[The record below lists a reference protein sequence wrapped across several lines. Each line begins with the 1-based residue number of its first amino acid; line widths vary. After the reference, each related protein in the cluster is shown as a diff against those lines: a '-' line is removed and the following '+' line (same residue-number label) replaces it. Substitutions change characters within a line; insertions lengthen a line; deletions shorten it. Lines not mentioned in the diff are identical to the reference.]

1 MLAFGLLASAA
12 QKKGAAGSL
21 FAPEK
26 GKFNIL
32 LDGKS
37 VGHEDFEIVASGGG
51 WTAHGTTSIKPPE
64 GALPPSRGTLT
75 LQPDGVP
82 MSYEWSSQAEKSAS
96 AHVVFANGVAKMTLQ
111 LQGAR
116 PFEQDLSF
124 SSPLIVVL
132 DNNLYHQ
139 YAVLARVYDWSK
151 RGTQSFPVLIP
162 QDLTPGTI
170 TVDWAGRSAPK
181 AKSYEG
187 LKVSRTTWKS
197 HCISTAIIACTSGSP
212 CRQSL
217 CRPRIVDRRSA
228 CPRVS
233 LVKLAR
239 KKRAAPPSET
249 PLPQT
254 LLFETALSVPM
265 AAETREPL
273 DAAANSPADHGRA
286 RVRAH
291 SNGWRVRYARAARCH
306 SPARAAAA
314 GPGYR

>member
-1 MLAFGLLASAA
+1 MPNVRKLRASASYAGVLLLCMLAFGLLATAA
-12 QKKGAAGSL
+12 QKKVAAGSL

-51 WTAHGTTSIKPPE
+51 WTAHGTTSIKPPQ
-64 GALPPSRGTLT
+64 GASSTVSGTLT

-82 MSYEWSSQAEKSAS
+82 MTYEWSSQAEKSNS

-162 QDLTPGTI
+162 QELTPGTI
-170 TVDWAGRSAPK
+170 TVDSVGSVSAEG
-181 AKSYEG
+181 KSYEG
-187 LKVSRTTWKS
+187 LKVVTNDLE
-197 HCISTAIIACTSGSP
+197 IALYLDGNHRLVRMEVP
-212 CRQSL
+212 
-217 CRPRIVDRRSA
+217 A
-228 CPRVS
+228 AKVS
-233 LVKLAR
+233 V
-239 KKRAAPPSET
+239 
-249 PLPQT
+249 
-254 LLFETALSVPM
+254 V
-265 AAETREPL
+265 RE
-273 DAAANSPADHGRA
+273 
-286 RVRAH
+286 
-291 SNGWRVRYARAARCH
+291 
-306 SPARAAAA
+306 
-314 GPGYR
+314 